1 MPTAIAPIVGTVRIV
16 SALGKIADALEI
28 ELEIAERQA
37 QSEE

>member
-1 MPTAIAPIVGTVRIV
+1 VRGLLTAIAPIVGTVRIV

-28 ELEIAERQA
+28 AERQA